1 MHILI
6 TGKNGFIGS
15 NLQRLLS
22 AHGHTFVKKNY
33 DVLAMPKRHRDIDA
47 VVHLASQT
55 DNNKFFQDSEV
66 AYKTNICG
74 TLNVLEFCKK
84 SNTKLV
90 YISTCGVYAE
100 KVGKVRETDDIEP
113 RNPYTFS
120 KYIGEQ
126 LCSRYSRDFGL
137 PIIILRLFNVYGFGQ
152 RPPFVIP
159 YIFECLLKNRPI
171 ELKSPLS
178 LRDFIYVDDVCAS
191 IVKALARDQEGIAV
205 FNIGSGKTV
214 SVARVAKKISALLN
228 KELPRLPVKRK
239 ENNVPCICADLTR
252 TSKYLVWKPSV
263 VLDDGLKRIR
273 CQYQGHLLKRSRP
286 NALRVP

>member
-6 TGKNGFIGS
+6 TGKNGFIGT
-15 NLQRLLS
+15 NLQKLLS
-22 AHGHTFVKKNY
+22 AHSHTCVNKNY
-33 DVLAMPKRHRDIDA
+33 DVLAMPKRHRGIDA

-55 DNNKFFQDSEV
+55 DNDKFFQDSEA

-84 SNTKLV
+84 NNTKLI
-90 YISTCGVYAE
+90 YISTCGAYAE
-100 KVGKVRETDDIEP
+100 KVGKVRETDNIEP

-126 LCSRYSRDFGL
+126 LCSSYNHDFGL

-159 YIFECLLKNRPI
+159 YIFECLIKNRPL

-178 LRDFIYVDDVCAS
+178 LRDFIFVDDVSAA
-191 IVKALARDQEGIAV
+191 IVKALAHDQEGIAV

-214 SVARVAKKISALLN
+214 SVAQTAQKISVLLN
-228 KELPRLPVKRK
+228 KKLPCLPVKRK
-239 ENNVPCICADLTR
+239 RNNVPRICADLTK
-252 TSKYLVWKPSV
+252 TSKYLMWKPSV
-263 VLDDGLKRIR
+263 AFDEGLKRIQR
-273 CQYQGHLLKRSRP
+273 QYQKHLL
-286 NALRVP
+286 